1 MLKINSPE
9 DKPENAMEIALMSKR
24 NQVLRK
30 WLQERINPKNEEDFQ
45 QVCLEMSRL
54 AHQRR
59 KSFTAHEH
67 PSTTE

>member
-1 MLKINSPE
+1 MLKIYT
-9 DKPENAMEIALMSKR
+9 PENKPGSEMEITLMSKR

-30 WLQERINPKNEEDFQ
+30 WMQELHNPKSEEDFQ

-59 KSFTAHEH
+59 QSLNTRMRQTGAE
-67 PSTTE
+67 

>member
-1 MLKINSPE
+1 MLKIYT
-9 DKPENAMEIALMSKR
+9 PENKPGSEMEITLMSKR

-30 WLQERINPKNEEDFQ
+30 WMQELHNPKNEEDFQ

-59 KSFTAHEH
+59 QSLNTRMRQTGAE
-67 PSTTE
+67 